1 MEQSNVFDF
10 DGFQIER
17 VSYLGGDCYGVVTSC
32 KKDGA
37 GIPYHLE
44 VEFDIS
50 KARFSFS
57 GGVTLMRWSLV
68 MNFQLVVSL
77 R

>member
-32 KKDGA
+32 KED
-37 GIPYHLE
+37 E
-44 VEFDIS
+44 VVIDNYGR
-50 KARFSFS
+50 K
-57 GGVTLMRWSLV
+57 G
-68 MNFQLVVSL
+68 
-77 R
+77 